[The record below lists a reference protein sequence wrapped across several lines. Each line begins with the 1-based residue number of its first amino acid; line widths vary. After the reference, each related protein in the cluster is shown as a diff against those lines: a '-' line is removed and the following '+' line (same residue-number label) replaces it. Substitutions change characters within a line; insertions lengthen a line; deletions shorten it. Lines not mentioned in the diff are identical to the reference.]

1 VTKFSTRLGLVWFC
15 ISLSSLISNPQS
27 ILAEGFRV
35 LDHGA
40 AATGQGAAFSAQA
53 DNPSA
58 VHYNPAGMTQLKGI
72 QFSAG
77 TLLIGGSIEFKS
89 ASGGKV
95 DGDLGGSIA
104 NPPPSTLFLTAHLPA
119 LGLKDL
125 PNWTV
130 GVGVTSPFALK
141 VDYPDNSDIAPVLTS
156 AALPLIDIKP
166 TVAYKLNDYIAIG
179 GGLDIYTFA
188 SFLGEGHA
196 ELQQNAAP
204 GNTFG
209 IPAGTGLEAN
219 GKDTA
224 LGFNASVLWTPL
236 RNAVG
241 KPILNL
247 GFVYRNGANLNLDGD
262 FLANGAK
269 VADASTTIELP
280 DVYTW
285 AIAGW
290 PIRNAQHE
298 WKIEVDV
305 EYADWTDLKDIDL
318 QLSNFKNPNIPSGF
332 RQTIPQP
339 RNYGDA
345 WIFMVG
351 TEFKVLSPPA
361 LPKWDVS
368 LRAGYLRSETPVPS
382 RDFDPSNPD
391 ADFNAFSAGVGFM
404 CHAPAKFLGVL
415 PCDSLGAKAM
425 GLDLAYQI
433 LLYQTRGISNNRQLV
448 NGVPVLNGEWDTT
461 LHVGAL
467 SFRVNF

>member
-1 VTKFSTRLGLVWFC
+1 MIPFFARLGLAWLLFSVFSFTC
-15 ISLSSLISNPQS
+15 YPKTVFG
-27 ILAEGFRV
+27 EGFRII
-35 LDHGA
+35 DQSA
-40 AATGQGAAFSAQA
+40 SATGQGAAFSAQA
-53 DNPSA
+53 DDPSA
-58 VHYNPAGMTQLKGI
+58 LHYNPAGMTQLEGI

-77 TLLIGGSIEFKS
+77 TLLIGGDVEFKS
-89 ASGGKV
+89 DFGPTV
-95 DGDLGGSIA
+95 DGDLGGTIA
-104 NPPPSTLFLTAHLPA
+104 NPPPTTFYLTAHLPA
-119 LGLKDL
+119 LGLSQL
-125 PNWTV
+125 SNWTV
-130 GVGVTSPFALK
+130 GLGVTTPFALQIE
-141 VDYPDNSDIAPVLTS
+141 YPEDSLIAPVSTKAS
-156 AALPLIDIKP
+156 LPLMDIKP
-166 TVAYKLNDYIAIG
+166 TVAYKLNEYISIG

-188 SFLGEGHA
+188 SFLGEGQA
-196 ELQQNAAP
+196 ELQQIAAP
-204 GNTFG
+204 GNPFG
-209 IPAGTGLEAN
+209 IPAGTTLEAN
-219 GKDTA
+219 GTDTA

-236 RNAVG
+236 RNAAE
-241 KPILNL
+241 KPLLNL
-247 GFVYRNGANLNLDGD
+247 GFVYRNGANLDLNGE

-269 VADASTTIELP
+269 VANASTTIELP

-305 EYADWTDLKDIDL
+305 EYADWTDFKDLDLK
-318 QLSNFKNPNIPSGF
+318 LSNGAVIPA
-332 RQTIPQP
+332 P

-351 TEFKVLSPPA
+351 TEFKLLSPPA

-368 LRAGYLRSETPVPS
+368 FRTGYLRSETPVPS

-433 LLYQTRGISNNRQLV
+433 LLYQTRGISNNRQPL
-448 NGVPVLNGEWDTT
+448 LNGEWDTT

>member
-1 VTKFSTRLGLVWFC
+1 VISQGTRLLLFT
-15 ISLSSLISNPQS
+15 ILILSIRSILFPSSLF
-27 ILAEGFRV
+27 AEGFRV
-35 LDHGA
+35 IDHGA

-53 DNPSA
+53 DDPSA
-58 VHYNPAGMTQLKGI
+58 LHYNPAGMTQLQGI

-95 DGDLGGSIA
+95 DGDLGGTIA
-104 NPPPSTLFLTAHLPA
+104 NPPPSTFFLTAHLPA

-130 GVGVTSPFALK
+130 GIGVTSPFALQ
-141 VDYPDNSDIAPVLTS
+141 VEYPDDSLIAPISTK

-166 TVAYKLNDYIAIG
+166 TLAYKLNKYISIG

-188 SFLGEGHA
+188 SFLGEGQA
-196 ELQQNAAP
+196 ELQQSPAP
-204 GNTFG
+204 GFN
-209 IPAGTGLEAN
+209 LEAN
-219 GKDTA
+219 GTDTA

-236 RNAVG
+236 RNAEE
-241 KPILNL
+241 KPLLNL
-247 GFVYRNGANLNLDGD
+247 AFVYRNGANLDLDGE
-262 FLANGAK
+262 FLINGAK
-269 VADASTTIELP
+269 MADASTTIELP

-305 EYADWTDLKDIDL
+305 EYADWTDFKDLDLK
-318 QLSNFKNPNIPSGF
+318 LSNGAVIPA
-332 RQTIPQP
+332 P

-351 TEFKVLSPPA
+351 TEFKLLSPPA

-368 LRAGYLRSETPVPS
+368 FRTGYLRSETPVPS

-433 LLYQTRGISNNRQLV
+433 LLYQTRGISNNRQPL
-448 NGVPVLNGEWDTT
+448 LNGEWDTT

>member
-1 VTKFSTRLGLVWFC
+1 MISQTTRLLLFT
-15 ISLSSLISNPQS
+15 ILILSVSS
-27 ILAEGFRV
+27 ILCPSPLFAEGFRV
-35 LDHGA
+35 IDHGA

-53 DNPSA
+53 DDPSA
-58 VHYNPAGMTQLKGI
+58 LHYNPAGMTQLQGI

-89 ASGGKV
+89 ALGPNV
-95 DGDLGGSIA
+95 DGDVGGSIA

-119 LGLKDL
+119 LGLKNL

-130 GVGVTSPFALK
+130 GIGVTSPFALQ
-141 VDYPDNSDIAPVLTS
+141 VEYPDDSLIAPIATK

-166 TVAYKLNDYIAIG
+166 TLAYKLNKYISIG

-188 SFLGEGHA
+188 SFLGEGQA
-196 ELQQNAAP
+196 ELHQSPAP
-204 GNTFG
+204 GFN
-209 IPAGTGLEAN
+209 LEAN
-219 GKDTA
+219 GTDTA

-236 RNAVG
+236 RNAAE
-241 KPILNL
+241 KPLLNL
-247 GFVYRNGANLNLDGD
+247 GFVYRNGANLDLNGE

-269 VADASTTIELP
+269 VANASTTIELP

-305 EYADWTDLKDIDL
+305 EYADWTDFKDLDLK
-318 QLSNFKNPNIPSGF
+318 LSNGAVIPA
-332 RQTIPQP
+332 P

-351 TEFKVLSPPA
+351 TEFKLLSPPA

-368 LRAGYLRSETPVPS
+368 FRTGYLRSETPVPS

-433 LLYQTRGISNNRQLV
+433 LLYQTRGISNNRQPL
-448 NGVPVLNGEWDTT
+448 LNGEWDTT

>member
-1 VTKFSTRLGLVWFC
+1 V
-15 ISLSSLISNPQS
+15 
-27 ILAEGFRV
+27 
-35 LDHGA
+35 
-40 AATGQGAAFSAQA
+40 
-53 DNPSA
+53 
-58 VHYNPAGMTQLKGI
+58 GI
-72 QFSAG
+72 
-77 TLLIGGSIEFKS
+77 
-89 ASGGKV
+89 
-95 DGDLGGSIA
+95 
-104 NPPPSTLFLTAHLPA
+104 
-119 LGLKDL
+119 
-125 PNWTV
+125 
-130 GVGVTSPFALK
+130 GVTSPFALK
-141 VDYPDNSDIAPVLTS
+141 VEYPDDSLIAPISTQ

-166 TVAYKLNDYIAIG
+166 TLAYKLNKYISIG

-188 SFLGEGHA
+188 SFLGEGQA
-196 ELQQNAAP
+196 ELKQSPAP
-204 GNTFG
+204 GFN
-209 IPAGTGLEAN
+209 LEAN
-219 GKDTA
+219 GTDTA

-236 RNAVG
+236 RNAAE

-247 GFVYRNGANLNLDGD
+247 GFVYRNGANLDLNGE

-269 VADASTTIELP
+269 VANASTTIELP

-305 EYADWTDLKDIDL
+305 EYADWTDFKDLDLK
-318 QLSNFKNPNIPSGF
+318 LSNGAVIPA
-332 RQTIPQP
+332 P

-351 TEFKVLSPPA
+351 TEFKLLSPPA

-368 LRAGYLRSETPVPS
+368 FRTGYLRSETPVPS

-433 LLYQTRGISNNRQLV
+433 LLYQTRGISNNRQPL
-448 NGVPVLNGEWDTT
+448 LNGEWDTT

>member
-1 VTKFSTRLGLVWFC
+1 MISQTTRLLLFTILILSVSSFLF
-15 ISLSSLISNPQS
+15 SSSLF
-27 ILAEGFRV
+27 AEGFRII
-35 LDHGA
+35 DHGA

-53 DNPSA
+53 DDPSA
-58 VHYNPAGMTQLKGI
+58 LHYNPAGMTQLQGI

-89 ASGGKV
+89 AQGPNV

-119 LGLKDL
+119 LGLKNL

-130 GVGVTSPFALK
+130 GIGVTSPFALQ
-141 VDYPDNSDIAPVLTS
+141 VEYPDDSLIAPIATK

-166 TVAYKLNDYIAIG
+166 TLAYKLNKYISIG

-188 SFLGEGHA
+188 SFLGEGQA
-196 ELQQNAAP
+196 ELHQSPAP
-204 GNTFG
+204 GFN
-209 IPAGTGLEAN
+209 LEAN
-219 GKDTA
+219 GTDTA

-236 RNAVG
+236 RNAAE
-241 KPILNL
+241 KPLLNL
-247 GFVYRNGANLNLDGD
+247 GFVYRNGANLDLNGE

-269 VADASTTIELP
+269 VANASTTIELP

-305 EYADWTDLKDIDL
+305 EYADWTDFKDLDLK
-318 QLSNFKNPNIPSGF
+318 LSNGAVIPA
-332 RQTIPQP
+332 P

-351 TEFKVLSPPA
+351 TEFKLLSPPA

-368 LRAGYLRSETPVPS
+368 FRTGYLRSETPVPS

-433 LLYQTRGISNNRQLV
+433 LLYQTRGISNNRQPL
-448 NGVPVLNGEWDTT
+448 LNGEWDTT

>member
-1 VTKFSTRLGLVWFC
+1 MISQATRLLLFTILILSVSSILF
-15 ISLSSLISNPQS
+15 SSSLF
-27 ILAEGFRV
+27 AEGFRV
-35 LDHGA
+35 IDHGA

-53 DNPSA
+53 DDPSA
-58 VHYNPAGMTQLKGI
+58 LHYNPAGMTQLQGI

-89 ASGGKV
+89 AQGPTV

-119 LGLKDL
+119 LGLKNL

-130 GVGVTSPFALK
+130 GIGVTSPFALQ
-141 VDYPDNSDIAPVLTS
+141 VEYPDDSLIAPIGTK

-166 TVAYKLNDYIAIG
+166 TLAYKLNKYISIG

-188 SFLGEGHA
+188 SFLGEGQA
-196 ELQQNAAP
+196 ELHQSPAP
-204 GNTFG
+204 GFN
-209 IPAGTGLEAN
+209 LEAN
-219 GKDTA
+219 GTDTA

-236 RNAVG
+236 RNAAE
-241 KPILNL
+241 KPLLNL
-247 GFVYRNGANLNLDGD
+247 GFVYRNGANLDLNGE

-269 VADASTTIELP
+269 VANASTTIELP

-305 EYADWTDLKDIDL
+305 EYADWTDFKDLDLK
-318 QLSNFKNPNIPSGF
+318 LSNGAVIPA
-332 RQTIPQP
+332 P

-351 TEFKVLSPPA
+351 TEFKLLSPPA

-368 LRAGYLRSETPVPS
+368 FRTGYLRSETPVPS

-433 LLYQTRGISNNRQLV
+433 LLYQTRGISNNRQPL
-448 NGVPVLNGEWDTT
+448 LNGEWDTT

>member
-1 VTKFSTRLGLVWFC
+1 MISQATRLLLFT
-15 ISLSSLISNPQS
+15 ILFLSASS
-27 ILAEGFRV
+27 ILFSSPLFAEGFRI

-53 DNPSA
+53 DDPSA
-58 VHYNPAGMTQLKGI
+58 LHYNPAGMTQLKGI

-77 TLLIGGSIEFKS
+77 TLLIGGSIDFKS
-89 ASGGKV
+89 AQGPNV

-119 LGLKDL
+119 LGLKNL

-130 GVGVTSPFALK
+130 GIGVTSPFALQ
-141 VDYPDNSDIAPVLTS
+141 VEYPDDSLIAPVTTS
-156 AALPLIDIKP
+156 ASLPLLDIKP
-166 TVAYKLNDYIAIG
+166 TFAYKLNDYISIG

-188 SFLGEGHA
+188 SFLGEGQA
-196 ELQQNAAP
+196 ELQQSPAP
-204 GNTFG
+204 GFN
-209 IPAGTGLEAN
+209 LEAN
-219 GKDTA
+219 GTDTA
-224 LGFNASVLWTPL
+224 LGFNASMLWTPL
-236 RNAVG
+236 RNAAE

-247 GFVYRNGANLNLDGD
+247 GFVYRNGANLNLDGE

-269 VADASTTIELP
+269 MANASTTIELP

-290 PIRNAQHE
+290 PIRNAKHE

-305 EYADWTDLKDIDL
+305 EYADWTDFKNLDLK
-318 QLSNFKNPNIPSGF
+318 LSNGAVIS
-332 RQTIPQP
+332 QP

-351 TEFKVLSPPA
+351 TEFKVLSPLT

-368 LRAGYLRSETPVPS
+368 FRTGYLRSETPVPS
-382 RDFDPSNPD
+382 RDFNPSNPD
-391 ADFNAFSAGVGFM
+391 ADFNAFSAGVGFL

-425 GLDLAYQI
+425 GFDLAYQV
-433 LLYQTRGISNNRQLV
+433 LLYQTRGISNNRQPL
-448 NGVPVLNGEWDTT
+448 LNGEWDTT

>member
-1 VTKFSTRLGLVWFC
+1 MISQTTRLLLFTILILSVSSILF
-15 ISLSSLISNPQS
+15 SSSLF
-27 ILAEGFRV
+27 AEGFRV
-35 LDHGA
+35 IDHGA

-53 DNPSA
+53 DDPSA
-58 VHYNPAGMTQLKGI
+58 LHYNPAGMTQLQGI

-119 LGLKDL
+119 LGLKNL

-130 GVGVTSPFALK
+130 GIGVTSPFALQ
-141 VDYPDNSDIAPVLTS
+141 VEYPDDSLIAPIATK

-166 TVAYKLNDYIAIG
+166 TLAYKLNKYISIG

-188 SFLGEGHA
+188 SFLGEGQA
-196 ELQQNAAP
+196 ELHQSPAP
-204 GNTFG
+204 GFN
-209 IPAGTGLEAN
+209 LEAN
-219 GKDTA
+219 GTDTA

-236 RNAVG
+236 RNAAE
-241 KPILNL
+241 KPLLNL
-247 GFVYRNGANLNLDGD
+247 GFVYRNGANLDLNGE

-269 VADASTTIELP
+269 VANASTTIELP

-305 EYADWTDLKDIDL
+305 EYADWTDFKDLDLK
-318 QLSNFKNPNIPSGF
+318 LSNGAVIPA
-332 RQTIPQP
+332 P

-351 TEFKVLSPPA
+351 TEFKLLSPPA

-368 LRAGYLRSETPVPS
+368 FRTGYLRSETPVPS

-433 LLYQTRGISNNRQLV
+433 LLYQTRGISNNRQPL
-448 NGVPVLNGEWDTT
+448 LNGEWDTT

>member
-1 VTKFSTRLGLVWFC
+1 
-15 ISLSSLISNPQS
+15 
-27 ILAEGFRV
+27 
-35 LDHGA
+35 
-40 AATGQGAAFSAQA
+40 
-53 DNPSA
+53 
-58 VHYNPAGMTQLKGI
+58 MTQLKGI

-77 TLLIGGSIEFKS
+77 TLLIGGSIDFKS
-89 ASGGKV
+89 AQGPNV

-104 NPPPSTLFLTAHLPA
+104 NPPPGTLFLTAHLPA
-119 LGLKDL
+119 LGLKNL

-130 GVGVTSPFALK
+130 GIGVTSPFALQ
-141 VDYPDNSDIAPVLTS
+141 VEYPDDSLIAPVTTS
-156 AALPLIDIKP
+156 ASLPLLDIKP
-166 TVAYKLNDYIAIG
+166 TFAYKLNNYISIG

-188 SFLGEGHA
+188 SFLGEGQA
-196 ELQQNAAP
+196 ELQQSPAP
-204 GNTFG
+204 GFN
-209 IPAGTGLEAN
+209 LEAN
-219 GKDTA
+219 GTDTA
-224 LGFNASVLWTPL
+224 LGFNASMLWTPL
-236 RNAVG
+236 RNAAE

-247 GFVYRNGANLNLDGD
+247 GIVYRNGANLNLDGE

-269 VADASTTIELP
+269 MANASTTIELP

-290 PIRNAQHE
+290 PIRNAKHE

-305 EYADWTDLKDIDL
+305 EYADWTDFKNLDLK
-318 QLSNFKNPNIPSGF
+318 LSNGAVIS
-332 RQTIPQP
+332 QP

-351 TEFKVLSPPA
+351 TEFKVLSPPT

-368 LRAGYLRSETPVPS
+368 FRTGYLRSETPVPS

-433 LLYQTRGISNNRQLV
+433 LLYQTRGISNNRQPL
-448 NGVPVLNGEWDTT
+448 LNGEWDTT

>member
-1 VTKFSTRLGLVWFC
+1 MSSQTTRLLLFTLLILSV
-15 ISLSSLISNPQS
+15 SSLLFSS
-27 ILAEGFRV
+27 SLFAEGFRV
-35 LDHGA
+35 IDHGA

-53 DNPSA
+53 DDPSA
-58 VHYNPAGMTQLKGI
+58 LHYNPAGMTQLQGI

-77 TLLIGGSIEFKS
+77 TLLIGGSIEFNS

-204 GNTFG
+204 GNPFG
-209 IPAGTGLEAN
+209 LPAGTGLEAN

-236 RNAVG
+236 RNSVG

-247 GFVYRNGANLNLDGD
+247 GFVYRNGANLDLDGD

-269 VADASTTIELP
+269 VSDASTTIELP

-290 PIRNAQHE
+290 PIRNTQHE

-305 EYADWTDLKDIDL
+305 EYADWTDFKDIDL

-332 RQTIPQP
+332 RQTISQP
-339 RNYGDA
+339 RNYGDS
-345 WIFMVG
+345 WILMVG
-351 TEFKVLSPPA
+351 TEFKVLSPPV

-368 LRAGYLRSETPVPS
+368 FRTGYLRSETPVPS

-391 ADFNAFSAGVGFM
+391 ADFNAFSAGVGFL
-404 CHAPAKFLGVL
+404 CHAPAKFFGVL

-425 GLDLAYQI
+425 GFDLAYQV
-433 LLYQTRGISNNRQLV
+433 LLYQTRGISNNRQPL
-448 NGVPVLNGEWDTT
+448 LNGEWDTT

>member
-1 VTKFSTRLGLVWFC
+1 MTKFSSRLGLVWVC

-27 ILAEGFRV
+27 LLAEGFRV

-53 DNPSA
+53 DDPSA
-58 VHYNPAGMTQLKGI
+58 LHYNPAGMTQLKGI

-77 TLLIGGSIEFKS
+77 TLLIGGSIKFKS
-89 ASGGKV
+89 AQGPNV
-95 DGDLGGSIA
+95 DGDLGGDIA

-130 GVGVTSPFALK
+130 GIGVTSPFALQ
-141 VDYPDNSDIAPVLTS
+141 VEYPDDSLIAPVTTHAS
-156 AALPLIDIKP
+156 LPLLDIKP
-166 TVAYKLNDYIAIG
+166 TFAYKLDNFISIG

-188 SFLGEGHA
+188 SFLGEGQA
-196 ELQQNAAP
+196 ELQQSPAP
-204 GNTFG
+204 GFN
-209 IPAGTGLEAN
+209 LEAN
-219 GKDTA
+219 GTDTA
-224 LGFNASVLWTPL
+224 LGFNASLLWTPL
-236 RNAVG
+236 RNAAE
-241 KPILNL
+241 KPLLNL
-247 GFVYRNGANLNLDGD
+247 GFVYRNGADLDLNGE

-269 VADASTTIELP
+269 VANASTTIELP

-298 WKIEVDV
+298 WKVEIDV
-305 EYADWTDLKDIDL
+305 EYADWTDFKDLDLK
-318 QLSNFKNPNIPSGF
+318 LSNGAVLSN
-332 RQTIPQP
+332 P

-351 TEFKVLSPPA
+351 TEFKALSPPA

-368 LRAGYLRSETPVPS
+368 FRTGYVRSETPVPS

-425 GLDLAYQI
+425 GLDLAYQVV
-433 LLYQTRGISNNRQLV
+433 LYQTRGISNNRQPL
-448 NGVPVLNGEWDTT
+448 LNGEWDTT

>member
-1 VTKFSTRLGLVWFC
+1 MISQTTRLLLFTILILSVSSFLF
-15 ISLSSLISNPQS
+15 SSSLF
-27 ILAEGFRV
+27 AEGFRV
-35 LDHGA
+35 IDHGA

-53 DNPSA
+53 DDPSA
-58 VHYNPAGMTQLKGI
+58 LHYNPAGMTQLQGI

-89 ASGGKV
+89 AQGPNV

-119 LGLKDL
+119 LGLKNL

-130 GVGVTSPFALK
+130 GIGVTSPFALQ
-141 VDYPDNSDIAPVLTS
+141 VEYPDDSLIAPIATK

-166 TVAYKLNDYIAIG
+166 TLAYKLNKYISIG

-188 SFLGEGHA
+188 SFLGEGQA
-196 ELQQNAAP
+196 ELHQSPAP
-204 GNTFG
+204 GFN
-209 IPAGTGLEAN
+209 LEAN
-219 GKDTA
+219 GTDTA

-236 RNAVG
+236 RNAAE
-241 KPILNL
+241 KPLLNL
-247 GFVYRNGANLNLDGD
+247 GFVYRNGANLDLNGE

-269 VADASTTIELP
+269 VANASTTIELP

-305 EYADWTDLKDIDL
+305 EYADWTDFKDLDLK
-318 QLSNFKNPNIPSGF
+318 LSNGAVIPA
-332 RQTIPQP
+332 P

-351 TEFKVLSPPA
+351 TEFKLLSPPA

-368 LRAGYLRSETPVPS
+368 FRTGYLRSETPVPS

-433 LLYQTRGISNNRQLV
+433 LLYQTRGISNNRQPL
-448 NGVPVLNGEWDTT
+448 LNGEWDTT

>member
-1 VTKFSTRLGLVWFC
+1 MPPSHGGDVNIQTTRLLLFATLF
-15 ISLSSLISNPQS
+15 LSTSS
-27 ILAEGFRV
+27 ILFPSLLCAEGFRV

-53 DNPSA
+53 DDPSA
-58 VHYNPAGMTQLKGI
+58 LHYNPAGMTQLKGI

-77 TLLIGGSIEFKS
+77 TLLIGGSIKFKS
-89 ASGGKV
+89 ALGPNV
-95 DGDLGGSIA
+95 DGDLGGTVA

-119 LGLKDL
+119 LGLKNL

-130 GVGVTSPFALK
+130 GIGVTSPFALQVK
-141 VDYPDNSDIAPVLTS
+141 YPDDSLIAPVTTR

-166 TVAYKLNDYIAIG
+166 TLAYKLNDYISVG

-188 SFLGEGHA
+188 SFLGEGQA
-196 ELQQNAAP
+196 ELQQSPAP
-204 GNTFG
+204 GFN
-209 IPAGTGLEAN
+209 LEAN
-219 GKDTA
+219 GTDTA
-224 LGFNASVLWTPL
+224 LGFNASVLWTPF
-236 RNAVG
+236 RNAGG
-241 KPILNL
+241 KPLLNL
-247 GFVYRNGANLNLDGD
+247 GFVYRNGADLELDGE

-269 VADASTTIELP
+269 VANARTTIELP

-290 PIRNAQHE
+290 PIRNPQHE

-305 EYADWTDLKDIDL
+305 EYADWTDFKDLDLK
-318 QLSNFKNPNIPSGF
+318 LSNGGV
-332 RQTIPQP
+332 IPQP

-368 LRAGYLRSETPVPS
+368 FRTGYLRSETPVPS
-382 RDFDPSNPD
+382 RDFNPSNPD

-433 LLYQTRGISNNRQLV
+433 LLYQTRGISNNRQSL
-448 NGVPVLNGEWDTT
+448 LNGEWDTT

>member
-1 VTKFSTRLGLVWFC
+1 MISQGTRLLLFT
-15 ISLSSLISNPQS
+15 ILILSIRSILFPSSLF
-27 ILAEGFRV
+27 AEGFRV
-35 LDHGA
+35 IDHGA

-53 DNPSA
+53 DDPSA
-58 VHYNPAGMTQLKGI
+58 LHYNPAGMTQLQGI

-77 TLLIGGSIEFKS
+77 TLLIGGSIECKS

-95 DGDLGGSIA
+95 DGDLGGTIA
-104 NPPPSTLFLTAHLPA
+104 NPPPSTFFLTAHLPA

-130 GVGVTSPFALK
+130 GIGVTSPFALQ
-141 VDYPDNSDIAPVLTS
+141 VEYPDDSLIAPISTK

-166 TVAYKLNDYIAIG
+166 TLAYKLNKYISIG

-188 SFLGEGHA
+188 SFLGEGQA
-196 ELQQNAAP
+196 ELQQSPAP
-204 GNTFG
+204 GFN
-209 IPAGTGLEAN
+209 LEAN
-219 GKDTA
+219 GTDTA

-236 RNAVG
+236 RNAEE
-241 KPILNL
+241 KPLLNL
-247 GFVYRNGANLNLDGD
+247 AFVYRNGANLDLDGE
-262 FLANGAK
+262 FLINGAK
-269 VADASTTIELP
+269 MADASTTIELP

-305 EYADWTDLKDIDL
+305 EYADWTDFKDLDLK
-318 QLSNFKNPNIPSGF
+318 LSNGAVIPA
-332 RQTIPQP
+332 P

-351 TEFKVLSPPA
+351 TEFKLLSPPA

-368 LRAGYLRSETPVPS
+368 FRTGYLRSETPVPS

-433 LLYQTRGISNNRQLV
+433 LLYQTRGISNNRQPL
-448 NGVPVLNGEWDTT
+448 LNGEWDTT

>member
-1 VTKFSTRLGLVWFC
+1 VISQATRLLLFT
-15 ISLSSLISNPQS
+15 ILFLSASS
-27 ILAEGFRV
+27 ILFSSPLFAEGFRI

-53 DNPSA
+53 DDPSA
-58 VHYNPAGMTQLKGI
+58 LHYNPAGMTQLKGI

-77 TLLIGGSIEFKS
+77 TLLIGGSIDFKS
-89 ASGGKV
+89 AQGPNV

-119 LGLKDL
+119 LGLKNL

-130 GVGVTSPFALK
+130 GIGVTSPFALQ
-141 VDYPDNSDIAPVLTS
+141 VEYPDNSLIAPVTTS
-156 AALPLIDIKP
+156 ASLPLLDIKP
-166 TVAYKLNDYIAIG
+166 TFAYKLNNYISIG

-188 SFLGEGHA
+188 SFLGEGQA
-196 ELQQNAAP
+196 ELQQSPAP
-204 GNTFG
+204 GFN
-209 IPAGTGLEAN
+209 LEAN
-219 GKDTA
+219 GTDTA
-224 LGFNASVLWTPL
+224 LGFNASMLWTPL
-236 RNAVG
+236 RNAAE

-269 VADASTTIELP
+269 MANASTTIELP

-290 PIRNAQHE
+290 PIRNAKHE

-305 EYADWTDLKDIDL
+305 EYADWTDFKNLDLK
-318 QLSNFKNPNIPSGF
+318 LSNGAVIS
-332 RQTIPQP
+332 QP

-351 TEFKVLSPPA
+351 TEFKVLSPPT

-368 LRAGYLRSETPVPS
+368 FRTGYLRSETPVPS

-433 LLYQTRGISNNRQLV
+433 LLYQTRGISNNRQPL
-448 NGVPVLNGEWDTT
+448 LNGEWDTT

>member
-1 VTKFSTRLGLVWFC
+1 VISPVTRLPLSTILFLSVGSILF
-15 ISLSSLISNPQS
+15 SSSLF
-27 ILAEGFRV
+27 AEGFRI

-53 DNPSA
+53 DDPSA
-58 VHYNPAGMTQLKGI
+58 LHYNPAGMTQLQGI

-77 TLLIGGSIEFKS
+77 LLLIGGNIEFKS
-89 ASGGKV
+89 AQGPNV
-95 DGDLGGSIA
+95 DGDLGGAIV

-130 GVGVTSPFALK
+130 GIGVTSPFALQ
-141 VDYPDNSDIAPVLTS
+141 VEYPDDSLIAPVTTRAS
-156 AALPLIDIKP
+156 LPLIDIKP
-166 TVAYKLNDYIAIG
+166 TLAYKLNNYISIG
-179 GGLDIYTFA
+179 AGLDIYTFA
-188 SFLGEGHA
+188 DFLGNSQA
-196 ELQQNAAP
+196 ELKRSPAP
-204 GNTFG
+204 GFN
-209 IPAGTGLEAN
+209 LEAN
-219 GKDTA
+219 GTDTA
-224 LGFNASVLWTPL
+224 LGFNASMLWTPL
-236 RNAVG
+236 RNAAQ
-241 KPILNL
+241 KPLLNL
-247 GFVYRNGANLNLDGD
+247 GFVYRNGANLNLDGE

-269 VADASTTIELP
+269 VANASTTIELP

-305 EYADWTDLKDIDL
+305 EYADWTDFKNLDLK
-318 QLSNFKNPNIPSGF
+318 LSNGTVIS
-332 RQTIPQP
+332 QP
-339 RNYGDA
+339 RNYGDS
-345 WIFMVG
+345 WILMVG
-351 TEFKVLSPPA
+351 TEFKALSPPA

-368 LRAGYLRSETPVPS
+368 LRAGYVYSESPIPS

-391 ADFNAFSAGVGFM
+391 SDFNALSAGLGFL

-425 GLDLAYQI
+425 GLDLAYQV
-433 LLYQTRGISNNRQLV
+433 LLFQTRGINNNRQPL
-448 NGVPVLNGEWDTT
+448 LNGEWDTT

>member
-1 VTKFSTRLGLVWFC
+1 MPPSHGGDVNIQTTRLLLFATLF
-15 ISLSSLISNPQS
+15 LSTSS
-27 ILAEGFRV
+27 ILFPSLLCAEGFRV

-53 DNPSA
+53 DDPSA
-58 VHYNPAGMTQLKGI
+58 LHYNPAGMTQLKGI

-77 TLLIGGSIEFKS
+77 TLLIGGSIKFKS
-89 ASGGKV
+89 ALGPNV
-95 DGDLGGSIA
+95 DGDLGGTVA

-119 LGLKDL
+119 LGLKNL

-130 GVGVTSPFALK
+130 GIGVTSPFALQVK
-141 VDYPDNSDIAPVLTS
+141 YPDDSLISPVTTR

-166 TVAYKLNDYIAIG
+166 TLAYKLNDYISVG

-188 SFLGEGHA
+188 SFLGEGQA
-196 ELQQNAAP
+196 ELQQSPAP
-204 GNTFG
+204 GFN
-209 IPAGTGLEAN
+209 LEAN
-219 GKDTA
+219 GTDTA
-224 LGFNASVLWTPL
+224 LGFNASVLWTPF
-236 RNAVG
+236 RNAGG
-241 KPILNL
+241 KPLLNL
-247 GFVYRNGANLNLDGD
+247 GFVYRNGADLESDGE

-290 PIRNAQHE
+290 PIRNPQHE

-305 EYADWTDLKDIDL
+305 EYADWTDFKDLDLK
-318 QLSNFKNPNIPSGF
+318 LSNGGV
-332 RQTIPQP
+332 IPQP

-368 LRAGYLRSETPVPS
+368 FRTGYLRSETPVPS
-382 RDFDPSNPD
+382 RDFNPSNPD

-425 GLDLAYQI
+425 GLDLAYQV
-433 LLYQTRGISNNRQLV
+433 LLYQTRGISNNRQSL
-448 NGVPVLNGEWDTT
+448 LNGEWDTT